1 MSERE
6 TVEPPPAR
14 RRLSWLRGVRG
25 RSTIAAVVVVAAGLG
40 VGTATFLGLLQ
51 RELIS
56 TVQTAARARVAEVAT
71 GMKKH
76 GVSGL
81 PADLKAGSARGGQI
95 VQVIDAGG
103 SVVAASSDRAG
114 AGPLTTIRPR
124 DGQITEGHASRLS
137 LLDDDDPY
145 LLEVA
150 GVQVAGGDY
159 RVVVATPI
167 SAQQESV
174 RTALSLLLL
183 GLPLLLLLVGVATWL
198 LVGRALG
205 PVERI
210 RSRVSEIGGSRV
222 AERIPVPRSGDE
234 IARLAET
241 MNEMLERLDQAQS
254 AQRRFVA
261 DSSHELRSPLATLTA
276 AVELAAAD
284 SSSETWR
291 ELSPVMASEISR
303 MSRLVEDLL
312 LLAKVD
318 EHSMRLHVEEVDL
331 DDLVDDET
339 RRLRAISGLT
349 VRPAVRPVRI
359 MGDRARLGQAITNL
373 ADNAAR
379 HARSTVRLTLE
390 GTATGGATVVVA
402 DDGPGVPAAQRDRVF
417 ERFVRLDSSRG
428 RSSGGSGLGLS
439 IVREIVRAHGGT
451 VEISDARPS
460 GCRVEIQLPGVPAS
474 RSSGAPAQPPSGAS
488 R

>member
-1 MSERE
+1 MSAGGSEKA
-6 TVEPPPAR
+6 AR
-14 RRLSWLRGVRG
+14 THPRLSWLRGVRG

-71 GMKKH
+71 GMREH
-76 GVSGL
+76 GVTGV

-95 VQVIDAGG
+95 VQVIDGAGT
-103 SVVAASSDRAG
+103 VVAASSDRAG
-114 AGPLTTIRPR
+114 AGPLTTLRPGNGR
-124 DGQITEGHASRLS
+124 VVEGHASRLS

-150 GVQVAGGDY
+150 GVQLGTGDY

-222 AERIPVPRSGDE
+222 AERIPVPSSGDE
-234 IARLAET
+234 IARLAVT
-241 MNEMLERLDQAQS
+241 MNEMLERLDQAQG

-284 SSSETWR
+284 RSSETWR
-291 ELSPVMASEISR
+291 ELSPVMASEITR

-318 EHSMRLHVEEVDL
+318 EHTMRLHVEEVDL
-331 DDLVDDET
+331 DDLVDGET

-349 VRPAVRPVRI
+349 VRPAVHPVRI
-359 MGDRARLGQAITNL
+359 LGDRARLGQAITNL

-379 HARSTVRLTLE
+379 HARSTVQLTLE
-390 GTATGGATVVVA
+390 ETATGGATVVVA

-451 VEISDARPS
+451 VEISDARPN
-460 GCRVEIQLPGVPAS
+460 GCRVEIQLPGVPVP
-474 RSSGAPAQPPSGAS
+474 GWGGTVAQPPSGAS